1 MFLSLSLAISL
12 RHVFISHHFFVLFYF
27 SLSEKDCWSPSEHF
41 NWINWYNRYVGAI
54 RRRPS
59 SVWNIDP
66 SIVLLA
72 NALCFHGYWM
82 IVWFSVLLQPRNYS
96 PCFNDHNHFVKEGSR
111 YIINGVMKVAF
122 GIQSGYNLLFLK
134 TRDTKDPKNR
144 CLVGLS
150 PERGFSNIILK
161 QPEFGNKATKAL
173 FRFQWE
179 LIWKLKNKTVAVLY
193 YTKHVFWC

>member
-1 MFLSLSLAISL
+1 MFLLVIIFLFCFISL
-12 RHVFISHHFFVLFYF
+12 VQ
-27 SLSEKDCWSPSEHF
+27 
-41 NWINWYNRYVGAI
+41 
-54 RRRPS
+54 RRIAGLHQNTSIGSTDITDMWEPLEEGLLPYDLYS
-59 SVWNIDP
+59 

-122 GIQSGYNLLFLK
+122 GIQSGYDLLFLK

-161 QPEFGNKATKAL
+161 QPEFGNKATKVL

-179 LIWKLKNKTVAVLY
+179 LILKLKNKTVAVLY